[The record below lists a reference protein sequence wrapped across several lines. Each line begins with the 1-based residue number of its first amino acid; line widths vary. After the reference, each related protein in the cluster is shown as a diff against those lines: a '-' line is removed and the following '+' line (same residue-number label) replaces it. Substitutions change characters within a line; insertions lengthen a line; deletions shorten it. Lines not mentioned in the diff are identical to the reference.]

1 MHKNILALILFLCS
15 VSFVSAQE
23 KEKKDSIYYKIE
35 KYSDKRKF
43 TKFIH
48 RFIFRREADSVSVKT
63 RTEKETQASY
73 DGKHI
78 RNIKIE
84 TIDPFGYNTKEKK
97 EKAKWYDWF
106 TNHLHSNTRISTV
119 NNYLLFKKGEQ
130 YNAQKLYES
139 ERLLREMPFVNRV
152 KISIADSTS
161 TKDSIDVVVQVLDSW
176 SLKPRGSFS
185 GSKIGMGVTDENF

>member
-63 RTEKETQASY
+63 RTEKETQAS
-73 DGKHI
+73 
-78 RNIKIE
+78 
-84 TIDPFGYNTKEKK
+84 
-97 EKAKWYDWF
+97 
-106 TNHLHSNTRISTV
+106 
-119 NNYLLFKKGEQ
+119 
-130 YNAQKLYES
+130 
-139 ERLLREMPFVNRV
+139 
-152 KISIADSTS
+152 
-161 TKDSIDVVVQVLDSW
+161 
-176 SLKPRGSFS
+176 
-185 GSKIGMGVTDENF
+185 